1 MPVAS
6 AALLLSAVLLVSVVC
21 RGEGTGDCQDDAVG
35 GAASAPDPEPQAE
48 SPADAA
54 MSRPAAAV
62 ARRLLRPPVMGAV
75 SGIMGGVTPQCSPC
89 ARNQAWFPL
98 RRRTTYAP
106 APAAART
113 SPPARA
119 TEPRPDP

>member
-35 GAASAPDPEPQAE
+35 GAAPAPDPEPQAE
-48 SPADAA
+48 SPADA

-75 SGIMGGVTPQCSPC
+75 SGIMGGGTPQRSPC
-89 ARNQAWFPL
+89 AWN
-98 RRRTTYAP
+98 
-106 APAAART
+106 
-113 SPPARA
+113 
-119 TEPRPDP
+119 